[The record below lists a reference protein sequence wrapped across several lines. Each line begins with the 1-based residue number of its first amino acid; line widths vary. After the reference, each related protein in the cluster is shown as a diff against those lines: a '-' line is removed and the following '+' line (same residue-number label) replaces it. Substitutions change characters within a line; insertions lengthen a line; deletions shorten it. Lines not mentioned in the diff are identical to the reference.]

1 QTPMTL
7 EDVQAY
13 AVGEWASISMELRPT
28 EDRAGTGQIQPTH
41 LKRRF
46 SYLSKDAFVG
56 VITQY
61 ADIAGEVPL
70 VEFEFKGSLVWGNQ
84 HPIVEGAWT
93 IDYVLDEGFA
103 ITALNSDF
111 AAVLNQTLPEST
123 TPFEVGVQQDFL
135 RQSFPLFNIVAGEVV
150 SDHDLIYFSHG
161 LLFMGAKHVDGTPFD
176 TPERRPDAGLQ
187 VPLARVQ

>member
-1 QTPMTL
+1 MFATQYPTSRRLTAFVTASLISLSLSSVSLGETTMTTATLEQAPVQQAESTRRMQTPMTL

-28 EDRAGTGQIQPTH
+28 EDRAGSGQIQPTH
-41 LKRRF
+41 LKRHF
-46 SYLSKDAFVG
+46 SYLSKDEFVG

-103 ITALNSDF
+103 ITA
-111 AAVLNQTLPEST
+111 
-123 TPFEVGVQQDFL
+123 
-135 RQSFPLFNIVAGEVV
+135 
-150 SDHDLIYFSHG
+150 
-161 LLFMGAKHVDGTPFD
+161 
-176 TPERRPDAGLQ
+176 
-187 VPLARVQ
+187 